1 MVTPFPSGRLS
12 GMLGMPSSPWTPEP
26 ENITK
31 LGDMM
36 GVGPAGHNKDAKQH
50 DDDDMDAHDA
60 TMNKI
65 IHDDSG
71 VEDPLLVTHMTWK
84 DEQKPQ
90 EDKTGFFNL
99 FGGKKEK
106 LTLTQRKEQVRTSRN
121 MTSLRG
127 LNLTEPD
134 TVCTVTAVCV
144 NRSSSDSCLTVTIST
159 IITIIITITITT
171 SITVTTS
178 ITTRLV
184 LIGDECKSG

>member
-1 MVTPFPSGRLS
+1 MFAKSDFMHESSFSMRSFFGGTMVTPFPSGRLS

-31 LGDMM
+31 LGDKMD
-36 GVGPAGHNKDAKQH
+36 VGPAGHNKDAKQH

-84 DEQKPQ
+84 DEQKPPD
-90 EDKTGFFNL
+90 DKTGFFNL

-106 LTLTQRKEQVRTSRN
+106 LTLTQRKEQVKTTR
-121 MTSLRG
+121 
-127 LNLTEPD
+127 
-134 TVCTVTAVCV
+134 
-144 NRSSSDSCLTVTIST
+144 
-159 IITIIITITITT
+159 IITSYLREI
-171 SITVTTS
+171 SH
-178 ITTRLV
+178 RLYQSQ
-184 LIGDECKSG
+184 LK